1 MRVGYRR
8 CSSVEQKFDRQD
20 LGEVDKLFEEKVSGA
35 SADRTALNEMLSFVR
50 EGDEVIVYSIDRLA
64 RDLRDL
70 ETIINKVID
79 NGASIT
85 FITEKLTFDG
95 NSENAL
101 DKLMLQIMGA
111 FAEFERKLIRKRQL
125 EGIEKARANNKHLGR
140 VATIDKDIVN
150 RLFAEYKSATKVAK
164 HLSIPENRINYSF
177 YFLDNFDYEFVDYKK
192 CYDAIAKWSDKLDTS
207 EAHF

>member
-8 CSSVEQKFDRQD
+8 VSTVEQNLDRQD
-20 LGEVDKLFEEKVSGA
+20 LGAVERVFEDKASGKD
-35 SADRTALNEMLSFVR
+35 ADREQLQEMISFVR
-50 EGDEVIVYSIDRLA
+50 EGDEVVVYSIDRLA

-140 VATIDKDIVN
+140 VATIDKEVVN
-150 RLFAEYKSATKVAK
+150 RLFTEYKSATKVAK
-164 HLSIPENRINYSF
+164 HLNISRNSVYR
-177 YFLDNFDYEFVDYKK
+177 LLQK
-192 CYDAIAKWSDKLDTS
+192 AA
-207 EAHF
+207 